1 MGRDKTPVVHS
12 TINKNANEN
21 EAKLFAELTAHEQ
34 QVVQSGT
41 GWDGEAYT
49 DKDGLRIE
57 LVAVDGED
65 TRYRVFHPQ
74 PVPQDEAPAE
84 VPAEETP
91 AEPTPEAP
99 AAPVETETAPT
110 NDGTEPV
117 APEATEPAAEV
128 TGSESTGE
136 ATEPTATADGEVAPT
151 EDKAPETEPVA

>member
-1 MGRDKTPVVHS
+1 MES
-12 TINKNANEN
+12 N

-34 QVVQSGT
+34 EVVQSGT
-41 GWDGEAYT
+41 GWDGEAYH
-49 DKDGLRIE
+49 DKDGLKIE

-74 PVPQDEAPAE
+74 PVPQDE

-117 APEATEPAAEV
+117 APEATEPAAPEV
-128 TGSESTGE
+128 TASEPTVE
-136 ATEPTATADGEVAPT
+136 ATEPTATTDGEVAPT
-151 EDKAPETEPVA
+151 DGTPAEQAS